1 VRAIEI
7 VEAARAR
14 YNAPVY
20 VRRQIVHN
28 SHVVSDL
35 ESKGVL
41 FVDEIDQVPSGA
53 VVVLAAH
60 GVSPAVQAEAA
71 NRSDLEV
78 IDATCPLVAKVHARA
93 RRYADRGYELIL
105 IGHRDHEEVIGTFGE
120 APERFH
126 IVETL
131 EDVDRLDIGVHPPC
145 PVAYLTQTTLAT
157 DETAEIVAA
166 LRDRFGEVIAPGAD
180 DICYATENRQ
190 QAVRSIAHRCD
201 LMLVV
206 GSANSSN
213 SARLVEV
220 AQREGC
226 RAELME
232 DASQLE
238 LGWLAGVRSIG
249 LTAGAS
255 VPEVLIQE
263 VLDTVSSLGPI
274 SLVEERAAEE
284 TVRFALPS
292 QVR

>member
-1 VRAIEI
+1 
-7 VEAARAR
+7 
-14 YNAPVY
+14 
-20 VRRQIVHN
+20 
-28 SHVVSDL
+28 
-35 ESKGVL
+35 
-41 FVDEIDQVPSGA
+41 
-53 VVVLAAH
+53 
-60 GVSPAVQAEAA
+60 
-71 NRSDLEV
+71 
-78 IDATCPLVAKVHARA
+78 
-93 RRYADRGYELIL
+93 
-105 IGHRDHEEVIGTFGE
+105 
-120 APERFH
+120 
-126 IVETL
+126 
-131 EDVDRLDIGVHPPC
+131 
-145 PVAYLTQTTLAT
+145 
-157 DETAEIVAA
+157 
-166 LRDRFGEVIAPGAD
+166 
-180 DICYATENRQ
+180 
-190 QAVRSIAHRCD
+190 
-201 LMLVV
+201 MLVV